1 MPEETALVES
11 WEREDRLLIEEVIT
25 ADVTTL

>member
-11 WEREDRLLIEEVIT
+11 WEREDRLVEEVIT
-25 ADVTTL
+25 ADGTTL

>member
-11 WEREDRLLIEEVIT
+11 WEREDRLFEEVIT

>member
-11 WEREDRLLIEEVIT
+11 WEREDRLIEEVIT
-25 ADVTTL
+25 ADVATL

>member
-11 WEREDRLLIEEVIT
+11 WKREDRLIEEVIT
-25 ADVTTL
+25 ADVATL

>member
-11 WEREDRLLIEEVIT
+11 REREDRLSEEVIT

>member
-1 MPEETALVES
+1 MPEETARVES
-11 WEREDRLLIEEVIT
+11 WECENRLFEEVIT

>member
-11 WEREDRLLIEEVIT
+11 REREDRLVEEVIT

>member
-11 WEREDRLLIEEVIT
+11 REREDRLVEEVIT
-25 ADVTTL
+25 ADGTTL

>member
-11 WEREDRLLIEEVIT
+11 WEREDRLIEEVIT